1 MNDSVHFYVKVDKKL
16 GLLFLETV
24 SLENQYALITGASSG
39 IGKTF
44 TFKLAEKRMNLIL
57 TARREKKLNSL
68 REELLAKHNIDIKII
83 VADLSTQKGIDS
95 VADEIKITKNL
106 FYLIN
111 NAGFAN
117 VGKFQS
123 IPYSKHRNQ
132 LYVHILAPTQL
143 TYAALP
149 IMMKNNAGV
158 IINVA
163 SAGAFLKN
171 HYLYGVTKLYLVDFS
186 KMIKK
191 SVEDYNIVV
200 QALCPGFTY
209 TEFHQTEEYTSINK
223 NVYSEIP
230 KFAWT
235 SSEYVVQTSLKAIE
249 KKKTIVIPGLRNR
262 LGIKLVNFGIR
273 ILRK

>member
-1 MNDSVHFYVKVDKKL
+1 
-16 GLLFLETV
+16 
-24 SLENQYALITGASSG
+24 LITGASSG
-39 IGKTF
+39 IGKTYAI
-44 TFKLAEKRMNLIL
+44 KLAEEKMNLIL
-57 TARREKKLNSL
+57 TARREEKLNSI
-68 REELLAKHNIDIKII
+68 REELLSKHNIDIKII
-83 VADLSTQKGIDS
+83 VADLSTHKGIDL
-95 VADEIKITKNL
+95 VTDEIKITNNL

-117 VGKFQS
+117 IGKFQD
-123 IPYSKHRNQ
+123 IPYYKHQNQ
-132 LYVHILAPTQL
+132 LFVHILAPTQL

-149 IMMKNNAGV
+149 IMMKNNAGI

-163 SAGAFLKN
+163 SVGAFLKN

-186 KMIKK
+186 KLVKK

-223 NVYSEIP
+223 DSYSEIP

-235 SSEYVVQTSLKAIE
+235 TSEQVVQTSLKAIK
-249 KKKTIVIPGLRNR
+249 KKKTIVIPGLKNR
-262 LGIKLVNFGIR
+262 IGIKLLNLGIR

>member
-1 MNDSVHFYVKVDKKL
+1 
-16 GLLFLETV
+16 
-24 SLENQYALITGASSG
+24 LENQYALITGASSG
-39 IGKTF
+39 IGKTYAI
-44 TFKLAEKRMNLIL
+44 KLAEEKMNLIL
-57 TARREKKLNSL
+57 TARREEKLNSI
-68 REELLAKHNIDIKII
+68 REELLSKHNIDIKII
-83 VADLSTQKGIDS
+83 VADLSTHKGIDL
-95 VADEIKITKNL
+95 VTDEIKITNNL

-117 VGKFQS
+117 IGKFQD
-123 IPYSKHRNQ
+123 IPYYKHQNQ
-132 LYVHILAPTQL
+132 LFVHILAPTQL

-149 IMMKNNAGV
+149 IMMKNNAGI

-163 SAGAFLKN
+163 SVGAFLKN

-186 KMIKK
+186 KLVKK

-223 NVYSEIP
+223 DSYSEIP

-235 SSEYVVQTSLKAIE
+235 TSEQVVQTSLKAIK
-249 KKKTIVIPGLRNR
+249 KKKTIVIPGLKNR
-262 LGIKLVNFGIR
+262 IGIKLLNLGIR